1 MRKNRY
7 ILIFTIL
14 SSAWLCACA
23 KKSPQED
30 VPQKKTEQQKVTE
43 MTTEE
48 ETEEK
53 VVSEQDEKSKE
64 YAKILDD
71 VAYVSFGDVIEGAYE
86 ESIDFELDEEE
97 VESLKGQKDNI
108 ILKDGE
114 IFTLASYR
122 LTLYDEEHNKLDSW
136 IIGWAC
142 EAETEE
148 HGLIYGEGEFGDWID
163 AFEEKYAVKS
173 RNLYA
178 RTPGE
183 KYSVRLDDVDQINVY
198 EITANNFIPAI
209 DYDLEEEDIDKLKEI
224 KDEIIIGKEKY
235 EIDENYYHIAMYTD
249 AGAGVYTW
257 VVDHDGK
264 IFTGE
269 GYEISGDA
277 IEEWRQL
284 IEEKS
289 GLADKKETEE

>member
-1 MRKNRY
+1 MKTK
-7 ILIFTIL
+7 ISFLITIL
-14 SSAWLCACA
+14 GMIMVFAACT
-23 KKSPQED
+23 KEQPVRKVESVEPEESD
-30 VPQKKTEQQKVTE
+30 VL
-43 MTTEE
+43 EE
-48 ETEEK
+48 NVEP
-53 VVSEQDEKSKE
+53 EQDEKSKE

-71 VAYVSFGDVIEGAYE
+71 VAYVTFGDVIEGAYE
-86 ESIDFELDEEE
+86 ESIDFELDEED

-148 HGLIYGEGEFGDWID
+148 HGLIYGEGEFGDWIE

-173 RNLYA
+173 RNLYS

-183 KYSVRLDDVDQINVY
+183 NYLTKLEDMDRMKLY
-198 EITANNFIPAI
+198 EITANKFIPSI
-209 DYDLEEEDIDKLKEI
+209 SYELEEEDIGKFKVLKN
-224 KDEIIIGKEKY
+224 EIIVGHERY
-235 EIDENYYHIAMYTD
+235 EVDEYYYKIEMYTD

-257 VVDHDGK
+257 IVGLDDK
-264 IFTGE
+264 IYTSQ

-289 GLADKKETEE
+289 GLADKRETGE